1 MSKSINDIC
10 KIFLLIL
17 KVIYIALVN
26 HRDWGKMSK
35 KIPKLDMRF

>member
-1 MSKSINDIC
+1 MSQSINDIG

-26 HRDWGKMSK
+26 HGEWGKMSK